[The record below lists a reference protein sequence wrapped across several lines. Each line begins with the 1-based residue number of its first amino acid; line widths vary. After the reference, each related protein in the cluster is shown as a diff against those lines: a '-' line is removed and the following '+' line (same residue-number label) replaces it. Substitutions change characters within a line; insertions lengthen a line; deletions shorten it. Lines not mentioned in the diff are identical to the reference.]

1 MTPTDLDLFG
11 TLVETFRSVSGLR
24 TVRLARPGETVEVP
38 LSRLPAAI
46 LEPTGV
52 ERLTWPE
59 VPVGRY
65 RLLHWRVSVLDRA
78 VPHTRAFEAL
88 VALADACRDALA
100 ADLLLGDKAED
111 GPPSGRDPSLEPAVG
126 ATRTGPS
133 VVGETTPGRPTA
145 VRFGGACG
153 YWSEAMAGQA
163 TLDDEPLFGSGP
175 HLVEVASPVRRV
187 ADVTFNGLAAGLTLD
202 LGEGPRAIRQRGVL
216 SADTDAGLALLVA
229 ACEAFID
236 GRTYILTAPD
246 GTDYAHCRTTA
257 FERIGPPR
265 VGARWHL
272 PYAITY
278 EQLAR

>member
-1 MTPTDLDLFG
+1 MTPTDLDLFD

-100 ADLLLGDKAED
+100 ADLLLGNKAED
-111 GPPSGRDPSLEPAVG
+111 GPPSGRDPSLEPRPAG
-126 ATRTGPS
+126 TR
-133 VVGETTPGRPTA
+133 R
-145 VRFGGACG
+145 
-153 YWSEAMAGQA
+153 WSQ
-163 TLDDEPLFGSGP
+163 PSGP
-175 HLVEVASPVRRV
+175 HGPARPSSARQSPAGPPPSASRAP
-187 ADVTFNGLAAGLTLD
+187 AAT
-202 LGEGPRAIRQRGVL
+202 GPRRWPARPPSMTSPC
-216 SADTDAGLALLVA
+216 SAPAPTWWRSRARSA
-229 ACEAFID
+229 AW
-236 GRTYILTAPD
+236 RT
-246 GTDYAHCRTTA
+246 
-257 FERIGPPR
+257 
-265 VGARWHL
+265 
-272 PYAITY
+272 
-278 EQLAR
+278 